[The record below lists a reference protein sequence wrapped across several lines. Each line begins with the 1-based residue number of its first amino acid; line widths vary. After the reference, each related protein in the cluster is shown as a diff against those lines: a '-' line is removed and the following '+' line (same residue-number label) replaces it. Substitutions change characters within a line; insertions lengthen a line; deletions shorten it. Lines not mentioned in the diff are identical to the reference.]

1 VDRVSGAPSCP
12 FCGAGAVE
20 RVGQW
25 GGQII
30 TAQWRCQACSSYF
43 EAVREDFDDAQPA
56 DPRDGRPVAGEMP
69 TARVARPG

>member
-1 VDRVSGAPSCP
+1 MSAPPSCP

-30 TAQWRCQACSSYF
+30 TSQWRCQTCNSYF
-43 EAVREDFDDAQPA
+43 EALREDFDNQAPA
-56 DPRDGRPVAGEMP
+56 DRRDEA
-69 TARVARPG
+69 AR

>member
-1 VDRVSGAPSCP
+1 MSHAPSCP

-30 TAQWRCQACSSYF
+30 TSQWRCEACNSYF
-43 EAVREDFDDAQPA
+43 EAVRDDFHDVTPT
-56 DPRDGRPVAGEMP
+56 DPREEHA
-69 TARVARPG
+69 T

>member
-1 VDRVSGAPSCP
+1 MSAPPSCP

-30 TAQWRCQACSSYF
+30 TSQWRCPACNSYF
-43 EAVREDFDDAQPA
+43 EALREDFDDPVPA
-56 DPRDGRPVAGEMP
+56 DRRDVS
-69 TARVARPG
+69 AR